1 MTFENPDYASKARK
15 DLNGEIF
22 SPAKTMIPVIS
33 KGRPIRVCKYHLK
46 NQINED
52 HNDPEKSLLV
62 KGVDE
67 SITAKEFF
75 KIFEEYGEVKSSK
88 LEVDENGHSKGYGYI
103 LYNDAKAAEHAKNK
117 LVRFFNSE

>member
-1 MTFENPDYASKARK
+1 VSFENPDYASKARK

-22 SPAKTMIPVIS
+22 SPAKTM
-33 KGRPIRVCKYHLK
+33 KGRPIRVCKYHSK

-103 LYNDAKAAEHAKNK
+103 LYNDAKAAQLAKNK